1 MVHVNK
7 STLFELTGF
16 GFLDVGAW
24 HVNFLSG
31 AIVSGVIFLFIGYS
45 IDDSKDIGAITAVIK
60 GFKTLNSRFKRA
72 KP

>member
-1 MVHVNK
+1 MVHVKK
-7 STLFELTGF
+7 STLSELVGF

-45 IDDSKDIGAITAVIK
+45 VDDSKDIGAITSVIK

>member
-1 MVHVNK
+1 MVHVKK
-7 STLFELTGF
+7 STLSELVGF

-45 IDDSKDIGAITAVIK
+45 VDDSKDIGAITALIRTVK
-60 GFKTLNSRFKRA
+60 AVKWPKKKA